1 MEYANVAKVYIVA
14 DHVILDLDM
23 LHLGV
28 EDVVLGE
35 AGSGFVVT
43 IYGGTCATTEC
54 KAIQEL
60 SQEYCFVGRIVKCNI
75 FCIAGGVCYETL
87 FAGRPGDHAG
97 AEAVA
102 MATDGMTG
110 VFTVSIIG
118 IRVSK

>member
-14 DHVILDLDM
+14 DRVILDPDM

-54 KAIQEL
+54 KAVTLPRAFMARLE
-60 SQEYCFVGRIVKCNI
+60 RR
-75 FCIAGGVCYETL
+75 GVAYLIC
-87 FAGRPGDHAG
+87 
-97 AEAVA
+97 
-102 MATDGMTG
+102 
-110 VFTVSIIG
+110 
-118 IRVSK
+118 